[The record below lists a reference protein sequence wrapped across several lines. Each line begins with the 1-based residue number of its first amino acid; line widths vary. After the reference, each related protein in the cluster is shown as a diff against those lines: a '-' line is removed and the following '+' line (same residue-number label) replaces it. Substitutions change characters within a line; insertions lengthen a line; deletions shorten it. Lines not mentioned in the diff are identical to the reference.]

1 MLEAQQNIITSEY
14 TGLYDIIIP
23 KDHFLR
29 RLHDEVDF
37 SFFFEE
43 LASKYSEKMGRG
55 AINPIRMMKYTILK
69 VISNLS
75 DVDLM
80 DEVRM
85 NMGYKYF
92 LDMAPEEMP
101 IDPSTLCKFR
111 TQRLKDVKLMTM
123 LISKTLKMAVEKG
136 ILKQDVNTGKVKLN
150 LVIDG
155 THTESEFNYYRPLP
169 GLKKW
174 SCKLRAKMYKYNE
187 ELKGHIVSDEDIN
200 TLDEE
205 IIYCEKL
212 VERARKEIG
221 DAKELIDYTRVVNR
235 LEELVKDIRDHYTV
249 SADPDARVGH
259 KTADT
264 SFFGYKTSIV
274 IDEES
279 NLIVGAQV
287 TSGEVGDAISGKE
300 VLEEVVNNEL
310 IDANEV
316 LGDAAYS
323 GQPILDLAREKGF
336 TMIAPPHPLLGKN
349 IDGRDGF
356 TFNKDANM
364 FSCPQGHIAISSSV
378 RVYKKDNN
386 RKAMVYAF
394 DEKKCS
400 VCKLR
405 KTCLKGKAGFR
416 TFSVTIPSKEQKE
429 LLEKS
434 KTDYLKDRLRQRYKI
449 ESKNAHLKRRY
460 GYDKAFGKG
469 IKMMDLQS
477 AITCFVSNLKIILR
491 NK

>member
-1 MLEAQQNIITSEY
+1 MLEAQQKIITSEY

-37 SFFFEE
+37 SFFYEE
-43 LASKYSEKMGRG
+43 LASKYSDKMGRG
-55 AINPIRMMKYTILK
+55 AVNPIRMMKYTILK

-92 LDMAPEEMP
+92 LDMAPEDMP

-111 TQRLKDVKLMTM
+111 TQRLKDVKLMAM
-123 LISKTLKMAVEKG
+123 LISKTFKMAVEKG
-136 ILKQDVNTGKVKLN
+136 ILKQDVSTGKIKLN
-150 LVIDG
+150 LIIDG
-155 THTESEFNYYRPLP
+155 THTESEFNYYRPIP

-174 SCKLRAKMYKYNE
+174 SRKLRAKMHKYNE
-187 ELKGHIVSDEDIN
+187 SLVLESDENIT
-200 TLDEE
+200 TLNEE
-205 IIYCEKL
+205 IIYCERLLEK
-212 VERARKEIG
+212 AREEIG
-221 DAKELIDYTRVVNR
+221 GAKELIDYTRVANR
-235 LEELVKDIRDHYTV
+235 LEELIKDIRDHYTV

-259 KTADT
+259 KTADS
-264 SFFGYKTSIV
+264 SFFGYKTSLV
-274 IDEES
+274 IDEDS

-310 IDANEV
+310 VKVDEV
-316 LGDAAYS
+316 LGDTAYS
-323 GQPILDLAREKGF
+323 GQPILNMAREKGF
-336 TMIAPPHPLLGKN
+336 TMIAPPHPQLGIN

-364 FSCPQGHIAISSSV
+364 FCCPQGHLAISSSV
-378 RVYKKDNN
+378 KVYKKDNN
-386 RKAMVYAF
+386 RKAMVYVF

-405 KTCLKGKAGFR
+405 EKCLKGKARFR
-416 TFSVTIPSKEQKE
+416 TFSVTMLSEEQKE

-434 KTDYLKDRLRQRYKI
+434 KTDYFNERRKQRYKI
-449 ESKNAHLKRRY
+449 ESKNAHLKRCY

-469 IKMMDLQS
+469 IEMMEIQS

-491 NK
+491 NKQ